1 MELQWIKLYPD
12 MFFVNRKI
20 GKLRR
25 LPEGDKIL
33 LSWIMLLSL
42 AGKVNDGGKVYIT
55 PTEPYEVEDLAETF
69 SFKPKLMQSAL
80 DAFCR
85 FEMIT
90 IDDSGIIQIE
100 NWSEYQSSKST
111 DKTDVIRE
119 QTRERVARY
128 RERHKA
134 ECNVTPCVT
143 DGVTVTPIEKREERI
158 KNIDIISSLSSRE
171 EENIL
176 YKGVEESDED
186 LQIFLTED
194 EKNFL
199 LSQISMHD
207 LMHYSAVIVKCEAS
221 GKRFSKPHAQA
232 ILDMATADGR
242 IKAGKTAI
250 TGKEPVDQ
258 KQRYGNFD
266 TEEAMKTALER
277 TYGKEGAES
286 CYAG

>member
-80 DAFCR
+80 DAFRR

-90 IDDSGIIQIE
+90 IDDSGIIQVA
-100 NWSEYQSSKST
+100 NWDEYQSSQST

-119 QTRERVARY
+119 QTRERVSRY

-171 EENIL
+171 EENIYNNSGENPAENL
-176 YKGVEESDED
+176 K
-186 LQIFLTED
+186 IFLTED
-194 EKNFL
+194 EKKILKTKISESDL
-199 LSQISMHD
+199 L
-207 LMHYSAVIVKCEAS
+207 HYAIVIDRCEAS
-221 GKRFSKPHAQA
+221 GKRFSKSHFQA
-232 ILDMATADGR
+232 ILDMATADGK
-242 IKAGKTAI
+242 IIDGKTAMEVR
-250 TGKEPVDQ
+250 TGSAKP
-258 KQRYGNFD
+258 RYGTFD
-266 TEEAMKTALER
+266 TDESFQGALDR
-277 TYGKEGAES
+277 TYGSEGA
-286 CYAG
+286 